1 MQKVMQ
7 KLWASCKKSWEF
19 LIEAKHSNAL
29 VAIFSFLLFLATSL
43 YTVFAALQWSQMK
56 KATQVTQDTLT
67 LTREQLVGTLGAVVK
82 MNPFDFAISSTN
94 AQVQIALMNIGHVPA
109 RNVRVAFEICKE
121 TLPNREISACR
132 SIEDSVPLMEPA
144 AGNWNQQKFYPLE
157 LSEREL
163 GLIQNTKM
171 AMHFEGNLSYENG
184 FGDTIP
190 PEHFCWDHLQWE
202 VDTMTTDRGLLK
214 ESSQGTIPCSEV
226 EVTLRNAEQRN
237 EEQRAKE
244 KK

>member
-1 MQKVMQ
+1 MQ
-7 KLWASCKKSWEF
+7 WIRERRGRAWEF
-19 LIEAKHSNAL
+19 IKVPQHSNAL
-29 VAIFSFLLFLATSL
+29 VALFSGLLFIATCL
-43 YTVFAALQWSQMK
+43 YTFFAARQLSQMK
-56 KATQVTQDTLT
+56 KATKVTQDTLT
-67 LTREQLVGTLGAVVK
+67 LTRQQLVGTLGAVVK
-82 MNPFDFAISSTN
+82 MNPFDFAITSTN

-144 AGNWNQQKFYPLE
+144 AGIWNQQKFYPLE
-157 LSEREL
+157 LWEREL